1 MPDLVNRVRHALGK
15 SAAGL
20 CETTRSRPLTCTLV
34 DLRQIDLQASQHAG
48 QHDCRFFLRKQKETE
63 MLRPRGNRGD
73 VGIPQEA
80 ESGQWDTHC
89 FTGQ

>member
-1 MPDLVNRVRHALGK
+1 
-15 SAAGL
+15 
-20 CETTRSRPLTCTLV
+20 
-34 DLRQIDLQASQHAG
+34 
-48 QHDCRFFLRKQKETE
+48 